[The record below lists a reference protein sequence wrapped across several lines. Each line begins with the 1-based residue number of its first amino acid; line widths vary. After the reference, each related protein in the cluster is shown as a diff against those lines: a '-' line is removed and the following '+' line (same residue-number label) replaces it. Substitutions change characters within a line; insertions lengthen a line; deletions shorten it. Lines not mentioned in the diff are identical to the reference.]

1 MDRRRKKKISMAT
14 PVSSP
19 IDYIYNNA
27 DFIHSNTEVGENEVF
42 TGTTPNTRRAMAAI
56 TAFAS
61 SMSIEE

>member
-1 MDRRRKKKISMAT
+1 MAT

-42 TGTTPNTRRAMAAI
+42 TCTTPNTRRAMAAI